1 MRVQNLNFLK
11 SKKKITF
18 FLVVS
23 FLITLLMVVVSGCSS
38 SSPSKRTEVENKNIQ
53 KDFEVRD
60 ASDTIRPGWIA
71 DAMDWGK
78 EQKESDQ
85 YRFFAFETTPKVD
98 RETACDL
105 AKTNAR
111 ADIASEIAT
120 FIEKQI
126 GSSKEGSAS
135 IDPNNPDTR
144 GLREFI
150 EVTLAE
156 KTKALIHGAQV
167 FKTYWEKRQYLQSKG
182 AKRDYIGYTCAALI
196 RIERER
202 VKQAVEEAANHV
214 LKKVDDPQTKD
225 NVKKALKD
233 VSENFDKAKQGLI

>member
-1 MRVQNLNFLK
+1 MSRLRLTCVLILFLLTA
-11 SKKKITF
+11 S
-18 FLVVS
+18 FLV
-23 FLITLLMVVVSGCSS
+23 GCS
-38 SSPSKRTEVENKNIQ
+38 SSPSKRTEVEHQNLQ
-53 KDFEVRD
+53 RDYEVRD

-71 DAMDWGK
+71 DPAQWGK
-78 EQKESDQ
+78 EQKEFDQ
-85 YRFFAFETTPKVD
+85 YRFFGFETTPKVD

-111 ADIASEIAT
+111 SDIAAEIAT
-120 FIEKQI
+120 FIEKQL

-135 IDPNNPDTR
+135 IDQNNPDTR
-144 GLREFI
+144 PLREFI

-167 FKTYWEKRQYLQSKG
+167 FKSYWEKRQYLQSKG

-196 RIERER
+196 RIEKDR

-214 LKKVDDPQTKD
+214 IKKVDDPETKE

-233 VSENFDKAKQGLI
+233 VSENFDKAKQGLM